1 MGMAMSSCKK
11 LFVLVY
17 MLFFKTKYSLKLSS
31 WRQMFN
37 IHINIIA
44 KIVCICSA
52 MKSVGLIWFSS
63 VRLQLW
69 HGSGK
74 WFEINV
80 PCDKTFWLIEWNQKM
95 IPPLTGLCLSLLQL
109 SQKFKAFCG
118 KKDKASSAQPFCWI
132 QSSWENFTFHCK
144 LETG

>member
-1 MGMAMSSCKK
+1 
-11 LFVLVY
+11 
-17 MLFFKTKYSLKLSS
+17 
-31 WRQMFN
+31 MFN

-44 KIVCICSA
+44 EIVCICSA
-52 MKSVGLIWFSS
+52 RKSVGLIWFSS

-118 KKDKASSAQPFCWI
+118 KKNSFAAGLFAKFNQTEQAGCYPA
-132 QSSWENFTFHCK
+132 NFDEHM
-144 LETG
+144 G